1 MKSQLWDL
9 GIDWMEVDDFELF
22 VMLSQTLTPDRTQLL
37 FGDLDFTK
45 LKPYN
50 HPHVEDEIILAD
62 KETGALI
69 DKMIYLRIVSYLRK
83 AFNITPKVE
92 KAANKMTKK
101 ILIEEDRKKIEL
113 NKNKPFKSFLLPLI
127 SSVKVRQ
134 GYTKDY
140 VLNMGY
146 VEFMDDVARLQIINN
161 ADHLLHSAY
170 SGCLDLKKIDKK
182 ELRDLINSVKSVLAN
197 GDSDDIKD
205 CINMLYLM
213 RKDSI
218 ATDGEHG
225 VGNLLFK
232 EIRNRGLLNAL
243 KDKYNEMIS
252 DELTLE
258 HYLV

>member
-1 MKSQLWDL
+1 MINLDVDELQLYIGDDYVINDHIRVLQPTIRQIAEFGEKEFFSVVHTVTAIPSDMKSQLWDL

-50 HPHVEDEIILAD
+50 HPHVEGEIILAD
-62 KETGALI
+62 KETGVLI

-101 ILIEEDRKKIEL
+101 ILIEEDRKKIEF
-113 NKNKPFKSFLLPLI
+113 NKDKPFKSFLLPLI
-127 SSVKVRQ
+127 SSVKVKQ

-146 VEFMDDVARLQIINN
+146 VEFMNDVARLQVIHN
-161 ADHLLHSAY
+161 ADHLL
-170 SGCLDLKKIDKK
+170 SGVYAGTIDMKRLNKAELNWMK
-182 ELRDLINSVKSVLAN
+182 EL
-197 GDSDDIKD
+197 
-205 CINMLYLM
+205 
-213 RKDSI
+213 
-218 ATDGEHG
+218 
-225 VGNLLFK
+225 
-232 EIRNRGLLNAL
+232 
-243 KDKYNEMIS
+243 
-252 DELTLE
+252 
-258 HYLV
+258 

>member
-22 VMLSQTLTPDRTQLL
+22 VMLSQTLTPNRTQLL

-50 HPHVEDEIILAD
+50 HPHVEGEIILAD
-62 KETGALI
+62 KETGVLI

-101 ILIEEDRKKIEL
+101 ILIEEDRKKIEF
-113 NKNKPFKSFLLPLI
+113 NKDKPFKSFLLPLI
-127 SSVKVRQ
+127 SSVKVKQ

-146 VEFMDDVARLQIINN
+146 VEFMNDVARLQVIHN
-161 ADHLLHSAY
+161 ADHLL
-170 SGCLDLKKIDKK
+170 SGVYAGTIDMKRLNKAELNWMK
-182 ELRDLINSVKSVLAN
+182 EL
-197 GDSDDIKD
+197 
-205 CINMLYLM
+205 
-213 RKDSI
+213 
-218 ATDGEHG
+218 
-225 VGNLLFK
+225 
-232 EIRNRGLLNAL
+232 
-243 KDKYNEMIS
+243 
-252 DELTLE
+252 
-258 HYLV
+258 